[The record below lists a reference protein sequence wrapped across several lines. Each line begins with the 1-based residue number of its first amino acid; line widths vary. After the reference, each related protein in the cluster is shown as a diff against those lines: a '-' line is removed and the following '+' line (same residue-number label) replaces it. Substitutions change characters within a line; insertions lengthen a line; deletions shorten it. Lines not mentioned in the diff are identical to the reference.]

1 MMLLCTLAWFGLS
14 PNLHV
19 LGQNSAAVELTVS
32 RTEMAVGQSVK
43 VSLTFVNCKP
53 TQLVPPE
60 VDGLEFRMGPSTSTS
75 TQWINGVTTS
85 EQRFT
90 YDYIA
95 RKEGEIKIPGLV
107 WETTQ
112 GSLKTQP
119 VRILVAP
126 SNQKQAPANRP
137 QGKSS
142 AQVNQ
147 DLLTV
152 IEPSKRHVYLGEPLV
167 ISYKIYNRY
176 NGLDVREYDIPELEG
191 FWKETIEDPEPRW
204 VPELINGKRYNVA
217 TVRRIVAFPQQTG
230 TFVMDGFSLKGSM
243 RINFFEGREMN
254 ATCEPVTIQVMPLPE
269 VAPPTSLGTFNRLS
283 VQQSLSADSVGTH
296 EAVTLEV
303 TYRGA
308 GNLKFL
314 QEPTLAWPTEFEVFD
329 SEVTDN
335 ISITDKG
342 ETGTRTFR
350 FVAIPRSPGKYTLPA
365 LQATYFDPLTST
377 HVTSEAP
384 SLALNV
390 GKDGREGTP
399 GVAYTHQQNVQM
411 LNQDIRHIALT
422 PSFFI
427 PRGEVPW
434 MKGIVMIIFSLGPL
448 AFGLGVWRRSR
459 RLAEARDRVGTR
471 KKRAHRV
478 LLATLAA
485 SEKSGTLDASVLG
498 DALEQYLMAK
508 LGWERSA
515 MERNA
520 VMAALQ
526 SKVPQLQPAWLDLW
540 MASEM
545 ARYGGTRA
553 EDSALAERLKNLAEQ
568 TENAWKG

>member
-1 MMLLCTLAWFGLS
+1 MILCALTWLGMS
-14 PNLHV
+14 PTVPV
-19 LGQNSAAVELTVS
+19 LGQNNAGVELTVS
-32 RTEMAVGQSVK
+32 RTDMAVGQSVK
-43 VSLTFVNCKP
+43 LSLTFVNCKP
-53 TQLVPPE
+53 TKLVPPDIE
-60 VDGLEFRMGPSTSTS
+60 GLEFRMGPSTSTS
-75 TQWINGVTTS
+75 TQWVNGVTTS
-85 EQRFT
+85 EQRYT

-95 RKEGEIKIPGLV
+95 RKEGEIKIPGQI

-112 GSLKTQP
+112 GSLKTEA
-119 VRILVAP
+119 VRILVSP
-126 SNQKQAPANRP
+126 SNQNLAPTAPP

-142 AQVNQ
+142 TQVNQ
-147 DLLTV
+147 DLMTI
-152 IEPSKRHVYLGEPLV
+152 IEPSKRNVYLGEPLV

-254 ATCEPVTIQVMPLPE
+254 ATCEPVTVQVMPLPE
-269 VAPPTSLGTFNRLS
+269 VAPPSSLGTFNRLS
-283 VQQSLSADSVGTH
+283 VQQALSADSVGSH

-303 TYRGA
+303 SYRGA
-308 GNLKFL
+308 GNLKFI

-335 ISITDKG
+335 ISITEKG

-350 FVAIPRSPGKYTLPA
+350 FVAIPRSPGTYTLPA
-365 LQATYFDPLTST
+365 LNATYFDPLTGS

-384 SLALNV
+384 ALALNV
-390 GKDGREGTP
+390 GRDGREGTQ
-399 GVAYTHQQNVQM
+399 AMTYTHQQNVQM
-411 LNQDIRHIALT
+411 LNQDIRHIALA

-434 MKGIVMIIFSLGPL
+434 MSGAVMVIFSLGPV
-448 AFGLGVWRRSR
+448 AFGLGAWRRKTR
-459 RLAEARDRVGTR
+459 RAEDRDRIGTR
-471 KKRAHRV
+471 KKRAHRA
-478 LLATLAA
+478 LLTALGA
-485 SEKSGTLDASVLG
+485 SEKSGTLDASAVG

-515 MERNA
+515 MQRNA

-526 SKVPQLQPAWLDLW
+526 SKVPHLQPAWLDLW
-540 MASEM
+540 TACDL
-545 ARYGGTRA
+545 ARYGGTHA
-553 EDSALAERLKNLAEQ
+553 QDSALAERLKNLAEQ